1 MPRLRLNY
9 KFTVLHVRQKSPI
22 LLTKN
27 FHEEAD
33 EDDNNEESSDHN
45 YKESS
50 VTINNIMNS
59 DTTVTGNINEEN
71 KIDTI
76 SENNEINISN
86 EINMGQ
92 TLDVISN
99 IQNNDDKKTSAMKEN
114 EDELRG
120 DALLKLS
127 VTNGKVRRILDTVL
141 GIQSWPF
148 GTKKEP
154 ACPDPSQIL
163 VGQKEK

>member
-50 VTINNIMNS
+50 VTINNIENS
-59 DTTVTGNINEEN
+59 DTTGTGDINQEN
-71 KIDTI
+71 KTATI
-76 SENNEINISN
+76 CENNEINTSN

>member
-71 KIDTI
+71 KTATI
-76 SENNEINISN
+76 SENNEINTSN
-86 EINMGQ
+86 EIDMGQ
-92 TLDVISN
+92 TLDIISN

>member
-22 LLTKN
+22 FLSNDLQVIS
-27 FHEEAD
+27 EAD
-33 EDDNNEESSDHN
+33 NNNEN
-45 YKESS
+45 LS
-50 VTINNIMNS
+50 VATDNMMNLNS
-59 DTTVTGNINEEN
+59 IKAANINEEN
-71 KIDTI
+71 TMVII
-76 SENNEINISN
+76 NENNAINTKN
-86 EINMGQ
+86 EISIKERKEMILNTDQ
-92 TLDVISN
+92 I
-99 IQNNDDKKTSAMKEN
+99 DDRKTSVIAVN

-141 GIQSWPF
+141 GIQSWSF

-163 VGQKEK
+163 VISNKNAF

>member
-1 MPRLRLNY
+1 
-9 KFTVLHVRQKSPI
+9 
-22 LLTKN
+22 
-27 FHEEAD
+27 
-33 EDDNNEESSDHN
+33 
-45 YKESS
+45 
-50 VTINNIMNS
+50 
-59 DTTVTGNINEEN
+59 
-71 KIDTI
+71 
-76 SENNEINISN
+76 
-86 EINMGQ
+86 
-92 TLDVISN
+92 
-99 IQNNDDKKTSAMKEN
+99 MKEN

>member
-27 FHEEAD
+27 FQEEVD
-33 EDDNNEESSDHN
+33 EDDNEESSDH
-45 YKESS
+45 YYGKSS

-59 DTTVTGNINEEN
+59 DTTETGNINEEN
-71 KIDTI
+71 ETATI
-76 SENNEINISN
+76 SENNEINTSN

-92 TLDVISN
+92 TLDITSN